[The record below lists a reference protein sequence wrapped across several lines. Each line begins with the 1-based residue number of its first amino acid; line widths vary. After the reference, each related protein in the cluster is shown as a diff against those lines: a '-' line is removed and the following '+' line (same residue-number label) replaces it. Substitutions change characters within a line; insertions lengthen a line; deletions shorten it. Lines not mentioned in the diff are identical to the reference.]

1 MVTKY
6 GFSENLGPIVYGN
19 SQGEVFLGRD
29 FNNTPNYSDNIA
41 YEIDSEMRQIIE
53 SAYTKCE
60 QILTDNMDKLHF
72 LAKYLMKFEK
82 IDGVLFEKIMKG
94 EVGEEIL
101 ELEEPTKKS
110 LVDTTK
116 PKLDTPLVETKAE
129 PETKP
134 QPETETPTE
143 TEPETILTDEE
154 DNTLNES
161 KGEDTPKEE

>member
-1 MVTKY
+1 
-6 GFSENLGPIVYGN
+6 
-19 SQGEVFLGRD
+19 
-29 FNNTPNYSDNIA
+29 
-41 YEIDSEMRQIIE
+41 
-53 SAYTKCE
+53 
-60 QILTDNMDKLHF
+60 
-72 LAKYLMKFEK
+72 
-82 IDGVLFEKIMKG
+82 MKG

-110 LVDTTK
+110 LVDITK

-129 PETKP
+129 PETQTP
-134 QPETETPTE
+134 TETTAE